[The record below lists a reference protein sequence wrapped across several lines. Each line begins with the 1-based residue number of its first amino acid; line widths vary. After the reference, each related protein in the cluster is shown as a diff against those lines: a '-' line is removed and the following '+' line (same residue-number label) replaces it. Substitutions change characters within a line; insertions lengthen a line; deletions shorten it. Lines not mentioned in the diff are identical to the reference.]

1 MSDLSDFYWYKG
13 NLDWLARRTIFLT
26 KHGSQAYGT
35 NLPTSDLDLKGIAI
49 APRAYY
55 LGFLQHFEQAEV
67 REPLDVVIY
76 DIRKFFKLASDCN
89 PNIIEMLFTD
99 QSDWILPF
107 NSTGR
112 QLYSLPSD
120 SFDDRWFTI
129 WKNRDLF
136 LSRKAQYTFSGY
148 AIAQLKRIKT
158 HRAWLLDPPKK
169 QPERSDF
176 GLKNGEGTIGKEQ
189 LGVIEAE
196 IRKRTDTLAGK
207 GMTKDVLEEID
218 ENVVLAATTDL
229 NLGINLVPLIL
240 AERRYAAASRHWAS
254 YQKWKAERNPAR
266 AELEAKHGYDTKHA
280 MHLVRLLRMAHEILL
295 SGKVLV
301 KRPDAAELLD
311 IRMGRWSYDDLMN
324 WTTSTEGALDRAAKD
339 SPLPKEPD
347 RKQLDDLLVEAVG
360 SAL

>member
-1 MSDLSDFYWYKG
+1 MTNLSDFSWYTG

-35 NLPTSDLDLKGIAI
+35 ALPTSDIDLKGIAI

-67 REPLDVVIY
+67 RTPLDVVIY
-76 DIRKFFKLASDCN
+76 DIRKFFKLAADCN

-99 QSDWILPF
+99 EADWIVSSRF
-107 NSTGR
+107 DSTVFPPNLWR
-112 QLYSLPSD
+112 TVHDQ
-120 SFDDRWFTI
+120 
-129 WKNRDLF
+129 RDLF
-136 LSRKAQYTFSGY
+136 LSRRAQHTFSGY

-207 GMTKDVLEEID
+207 GVTKDILEQVD
-218 ENVVLAATTDL
+218 DNVVLSAAADL
-229 NLGINLVPLIL
+229 NLDINLVPLIL

-254 YQKWKAERNPAR
+254 YQKWKTERNPAR

-280 MHLVRLLRMAHEILL
+280 MHLVRLLRMAHEILG

-311 IRMGRWSYDDLMN
+311 IRMGQWTFDDLMN
-324 WTTSTEGALDRAAKD
+324 WTVATEAGLVEVAQN

-347 RKQLDDLLVEAVG
+347 RNKLDAILVEVVG
-360 SAL
+360 AAL

>member
-1 MSDLSDFYWYKG
+1 MTNLGDFSWYAG

-35 NLPTSDLDLKGIAI
+35 ALPTSDIDLKGIAI

-67 REPLDVVIY
+67 REPLDAVIY
-76 DIRKFFKLASDCN
+76 DIRKFFKLAADCN

-99 QSDWILPF
+99 FEDWIHPD
-107 NSTGR
+107 
-112 QLYSLPSD
+112 YSKFGFANTL
-120 SFDDRWFTI
+120 WVQI
-129 WKNRDLF
+129 WTERHLF
-136 LSRKAQYTFSGY
+136 LSRRAQYTFSGY

-207 GMTKDVLEEID
+207 GVTKDILEQVD
-218 ENVVLAATTDL
+218 ENVVLSAAADL
-229 NLGINLVPLIL
+229 NLDINLVPLIWPSVATPPRPATGPATRNGRPSATL
-240 AERRYAAASRHWAS
+240 RAPSWRPSMGTTLSTPCIWCGCCVWRTRSWAAARCS
-254 YQKWKAERNPAR
+254 
-266 AELEAKHGYDTKHA
+266 
-280 MHLVRLLRMAHEILL
+280 
-295 SGKVLV
+295 
-301 KRPDAAELLD
+301 
-311 IRMGRWSYDDLMN
+311 
-324 WTTSTEGALDRAAKD
+324 
-339 SPLPKEPD
+339 
-347 RKQLDDLLVEAVG
+347 
-360 SAL
+360 

>member
-1 MSDLSDFYWYKG
+1 MTNLSDFSWYTG

-35 NLPTSDLDLKGIAI
+35 ALPTSDIDLKGIAI

-67 REPLDVVIY
+67 REPLDAVIY
-76 DIRKFFKLASDCN
+76 DIRKFFKLAADCN

-99 QSDWILPF
+99 FEDWIHPD
-107 NSTGR
+107 
-112 QLYSLPSD
+112 YSKFGFANTL
-120 SFDDRWFTI
+120 WVQI
-129 WKNRDLF
+129 WTERHLF
-136 LSRKAQYTFSGY
+136 LSRRAQYTFSGY

-207 GMTKDVLEEID
+207 GVTKDILEQVD
-218 ENVVLAATTDL
+218 ENVVLSAAADL
-229 NLGINLVPLIL
+229 NLDINLVPLIL

-254 YQKWKAERNPAR
+254 YQKWKTERNPAR

-280 MHLVRLLRMAHEILL
+280 MHLVRLLRMAHEILG

-311 IRMGRWSYDDLMN
+311 IRMGQWTFDDLMN
-324 WTTSTEGALDRAAKD
+324 WTVATEAGLVEVAQN

-347 RKQLDDLLVEAVG
+347 RNKLDAILVEVVG
-360 SAL
+360 AAL